1 MLRIA
6 WRGLVAHKVR
16 LVATV
21 LAVVL
26 GVAFMAGTQVFTDTF
41 SKSFDDIFSDVNRG
55 TDAVVRST
63 QKIERDFGGAQR
75 SRISETVVPQVRG
88 VAGVKAAEGAVQGQI
103 RIIGKDGKPTGDPQN
118 GPPTFGLNWRTDSQ
132 LSQWR
137 LVEGRP
143 PAGADELVLDEATT
157 KAQGFQVG
165 DPVSITAGQGTTTTF
180 TLVGVAKFGRAENF
194 SGASA
199 ALFDTT
205 TAQAIAAE
213 PGKFDWIA
221 VAAEPGVSQST
232 LVGRIQQAGLPADTE
247 AITGAQ
253 FTKEN
258 QDTFRKVFSTFKTF
272 LLIFA
277 LIALF
282 VGAFIIYNTFSIIVA
297 QRTKEVAM
305 LRAIG
310 ATRRQVLGS
319 VVAESAIVGLIA
331 SIIGVGVGV
340 VLALAL
346 KAAFSAGGGLP
357 PGSPVISLRTVAV
370 SLVIGVLVTV
380 VSAVFPARRA
390 ARIAPVA
397 AMRDVAVDTT
407 GRSRIRVAA
416 GIGLALAGGL
426 LLYIG
431 LFIKLDSP
439 LPVVGG
445 GIFFVFIGVAVLG
458 PTLANPLSKAIGW
471 PIARLGG
478 VTGRLARENARRNP
492 KRTASTASAL
502 MIGVGLVSFIAIA
515 GQSLKAST
523 TELID
528 RGIKADFVVDSRS
541 FINGGLNPKLT
552 TDLAA
557 VPGVGTAAGLRLNL
571 AKVDDKGQIVLAF
584 DPQALPKVFKF
595 NVVDGS
601 LDQMGTDGV
610 LIDKKTATANG
621 LSVGSTLPLTF
632 AETGAKHFKVVAI
645 YDSTFPLPGGSYLIS
660 NDAYD
665 ANYPVNQ
672 QVDYQVYV
680 RLADAVKLADVRAP
694 IQQLTDAYPTATLQD
709 IDQFKNTQLKQI
721 DQFLLVIYVLLGL
734 SLIIA
739 VIGIINTLLLS
750 VYERIREIG
759 LLRAVGETRGQLR
772 STVRWEAVIIAVLG
786 TLQGLVIGL
795 FFGWALVKALY
806 GEGVKVFSIP
816 YGQLA
821 LFVVIAGTVGV
832 VSALYPAFRAA
843 RLNILEA
850 ISND

>member
-1 MLRIA
+1 VFRIA
-6 WRGLVAHKVR
+6 WRGLLAHKVR

-41 SKSFDDIFSDVNRG
+41 SKSFDDIFADVNHG

-75 SRISETVVPQVRG
+75 SRISETVVPQVRT
-88 VAGVKAAEGAVQGQI
+88 VDGVKAAEGAIQGQI
-103 RIIGKDGKPTGDPQN
+103 RIIGKDNKPIGDPQN
-118 GPPTFGLNWRTDSQ
+118 GPPTFGLNWMTDGQ

-137 LVEGRP
+137 IVDGHAP
-143 PAGADELVLDEATT
+143 TGPTELVLDQAIT
-157 KAQGFQVG
+157 KAQDFHIG
-165 DPVSITAGQGTTTTF
+165 DPVSITAGQGETTTF
-180 TLVGVAKFGRAENF
+180 ALVGVAKFGKAENF

-199 ALFDTT
+199 ALFDTST
-205 TAQAIAAE
+205 SQAIAAE

-221 VAAEPGVSQST
+221 VAAQSGVGQST
-232 LVGRIQQAGLPADTE
+232 LVDRIDQSGLPADTE

-319 VVAESAIVGLIA
+319 VIAESAIVGLLA
-331 SIIGVGVGV
+331 SIIGVGVGI
-340 VLALAL
+340 VLALGL

-370 SLVIGVLVTV
+370 SLLIGVLVTV

-390 ARIAPVA
+390 AKVAPVA
-397 AMRDVAVDTT
+397 AMRDMAVDTT

-416 GIGLALAGGL
+416 GIGIALIGGL
-426 LLYIG
+426 FLYVG
-431 LFIKLDSP
+431 LFTKVASP
-439 LPVVGG
+439 LPIVGG

-458 PTLANPLSKAIGW
+458 PTLANPLSKIIGW

-528 RGIKADFVVDSRS
+528 RGIKADFVVDSGS

-557 VPGVGTAAGLRLNL
+557 VPGVATAAGLRLNL
-571 AKVDDKGQIVLAF
+571 AKVDDKGQIILAF
-584 DPQALPKVFKF
+584 DPQALPKIFSF
-595 NVVDGS
+595 NVIGGS
-601 LDQMGTDGV
+601 LDRLGVDGV
-610 LIDKKTATANG
+610 LIDKKTATAKG
-621 LSVGSTLPLTF
+621 LSIGKTVPLTF
-632 AETGAKHFKVVAI
+632 AQTGPQNFTVKAI
-645 YDSTFPLPGGSYLIS
+645 YDSRFPLPGGSYLIS
-660 NDAYD
+660 NEAYN

-680 RLADAVKLADVRAP
+680 RLAAGVKLALVRAP

-709 IDQFKNTQLKQI
+709 INQFKNTQLKQI

-759 LLRAVGETRGQLR
+759 LLRAVGETRAQLR

-806 GEGVKVFSIP
+806 DDGVKVFSIP

-832 VSALYPAFRAA
+832 ISALYPAFRAA
-843 RLNILEA
+843 RLNILAA
-850 ISND
+850 ISSD

>member
-1 MLRIA
+1 MLKIA
-6 WRGLVAHKVR
+6 WRGLLAHKVR

-41 SKSFDDIFSDVNRG
+41 SKSFDDIFADVNRG

-75 SRISETVVPQVRG
+75 SRISETVLPQVQQ
-88 VAGVKAAEGAVQGQI
+88 VDGVKAAEGAIQGQI

-118 GPPTFGLNWRTDSQ
+118 GPPTFGLNWVTDTQ
-132 LSQWR
+132 LSAWR
-137 LVEGRP
+137 IIDGHAPTGPTEV
-143 PAGADELVLDEATT
+143 VLDQAIA

-165 DPVSITAGQGTTTTF
+165 DQVSVTAGQGETTAF
-180 TLVGVAKFGRAENF
+180 TLVGIARFGKAENF

-199 ALFDTT
+199 ALFDTA
-205 TAQAIAAE
+205 TAQKIAAE
-213 PGKFDWIA
+213 PGKFDWIE
-221 VAAEPGVSQST
+221 VAAQPGVSQAK
-232 LVGRIQQAGLPADTE
+232 VVENIQQSGLPSDTE

-272 LLIFA
+272 LLVFA
-277 LIALF
+277 VIALF

-297 QRTKEVAM
+297 QRTREVAM

-310 ATRRQVLGS
+310 ASRRQVLGS
-319 VVAESAIVGLIA
+319 VIAESAIVGLIA
-331 SIIGVGVGV
+331 SIIGVGVGI
-340 VLALAL
+340 VLALGL

-357 PGSPVISLRTVAV
+357 PGSPVISARTVLV
-370 SLVIGVLVTV
+370 SLTIGVAVTV
-380 VSAVFPARRA
+380 ISAVFPARRA
-390 ARIAPVA
+390 AKVAPVA
-397 AMRDVAVDTT
+397 AMRDVAIDSS
-407 GRSRIRVAA
+407 GRSRIRIVA
-416 GIGLALAGGL
+416 GIGLALVGAL
-426 LLYIG
+426 FLYVG
-431 LFIKLDSP
+431 LFAKLDSP

-458 PTLANPLSKAIGW
+458 PSIANPLSKAIGW
-471 PIARLGG
+471 PIARFGG
-478 VTGRLARENARRNP
+478 ITGRLARENARRNP

-502 MIGVGLVSFIAIA
+502 MIGVGLVTFIAIA

-528 RGIKADFVVDSRS
+528 RGIKADFVVDSGS
-541 FINGGLNPKLT
+541 FINGGLNPSLT
-552 TDLAA
+552 QDLAH
-557 VPGVGTAAGLRLNL
+557 VPGVATAAGLRLNL
-571 AKVDDKGQIVLAF
+571 AKVGEKGQIILAF
-584 DPQALPKVFKF
+584 DPAALPKVFSF
-595 NVVDGS
+595 NVTDGS
-601 LDQMGTDGV
+601 LDHMGATGV
-610 LIDKKTATANG
+610 LIDKKTATAEN
-621 LSVGSTLPLTF
+621 LTIGSKVPLTF
-632 AETGAKHFKVVAI
+632 AETGAQDFEVVAI

-660 NDAYD
+660 NEAYD

-672 QVDYQVYV
+672 QTEYQIYLK
-680 RLADAVKLADVRAP
+680 LAPGVKVADVRAP
-694 IQQLTDAYPTATLQD
+694 IQTLTDAYPTATLQD
-709 IDQFKNTQLKQI
+709 INEFKNTQLKQI

-759 LLRAVGETRGQLR
+759 LLRAVGETRAQLR

-806 GEGVKVFSIP
+806 DDGVKVFALP
-816 YGQLA
+816 YGQLV

-832 VSALYPAFRAA
+832 ISALYPAFRAA
-843 RLNILEA
+843 RLNILDA
-850 ISND
+850 ISSD

>member
-1 MLRIA
+1 MFKIA
-6 WRGLVAHKVR
+6 WRGLLAHKVR

-41 SKSFDDIFSDVNRG
+41 SKSFDDIFADVNHG

-75 SRISETVVPQVRG
+75 SRISESVVPQVQG
-88 VAGVKAAEGAVQGQI
+88 VQGVKAAEGAIQGQI

-118 GPPTFGLNWRTDSQ
+118 GPPTFGLNWMTDSQ

-137 LVEGRP
+137 IVDGRA
-143 PAGADELVLDEATT
+143 PAGPTELVLDQAIT
-157 KAQGFQVG
+157 KAQDFHVG
-165 DPVSITAGQGTTTTF
+165 DPVSITAGQGQTTTF
-180 TLVGVAKFGRAENF
+180 TLVGVAKFGKAENF

-205 TAQAIAAE
+205 TAQTIAAE

-221 VAAEPGVSQST
+221 VAAQPGVSQST
-232 LVGRIQQAGLPADTE
+232 LVDHIQQAGLPADTE
-247 AITGAQ
+247 SITGAQ

-310 ATRRQVLGS
+310 ATRRQVLSS
-319 VVAESAIVGLIA
+319 VIAESAIVGLIA
-331 SIIGVGVGV
+331 SIIGVGVGI
-340 VLALAL
+340 VLALGL

-380 VSAVFPARRA
+380 ISAVFPARRA
-390 ARIAPVA
+390 AKVAPVA

-407 GRSRIRVAA
+407 GRSRVRVAA
-416 GIGLALAGGL
+416 GIGIALIGGL
-426 LLYIG
+426 FLYVG
-431 LFIKLDSP
+431 LFTKVDSP

-458 PTLANPLSKAIGW
+458 PTLANPLSKLIGW

-528 RGIKADFVVDSRS
+528 RGIKADYVVDSGS
-541 FINGGLNPKLT
+541 FINGGLNPTLT
-552 TDLAA
+552 NDLAA
-557 VPGVGTAAGLRLNL
+557 VPGVAIAAGLRLNL

-584 DPQALPKVFKF
+584 DPQALPKVFAF

-601 LDQMGTDGV
+601 LDQLGVDGV
-610 LIDKKTATANG
+610 LIDKKTATAKG
-621 LSVGSTLPLTF
+621 LTIGSTVPLTF
-632 AETGAKHFKVVAI
+632 AETGPQTFMVRAI
-645 YDSTFPLPGGSYLIS
+645 YDTTLPLPGGSYLIS
-660 NDAYD
+660 NVAYN

-680 RLADAVKLADVRAP
+680 KLASGVKLASVRDP
-694 IQQLTDAYPTATLQD
+694 IQQLTDAYPTAKLQD
-709 IDQFKNTQLKQI
+709 INQFKNTQLKQI

-806 GEGVKVFSIP
+806 DDGVKVFSIP

-843 RLNILEA
+843 RLNILAA
-850 ISND
+850 ISSD